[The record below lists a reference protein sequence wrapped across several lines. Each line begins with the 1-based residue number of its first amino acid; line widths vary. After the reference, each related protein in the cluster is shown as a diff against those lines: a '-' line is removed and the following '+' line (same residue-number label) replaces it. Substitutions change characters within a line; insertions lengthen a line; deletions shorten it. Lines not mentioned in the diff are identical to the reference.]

1 MWRVR
6 TRASRNHVTAI
17 GEKIRDGFRF
27 KPESHRESGETM
39 ADKRQIVRQL
49 DMLRELASRRFG
61 ATIHDLEKHFE
72 VSRRTI
78 ERDLRDLDDAG
89 FPLTTEKRGRQ
100 NTWKLLGDSSVS
112 PLNFPVGELIALTY
126 ITGILEESPFKTEYQ
141 KSLNRIRTTLP
152 EKMRAFLEQAAYHPH
167 IRGQKA
173 QVTPQVFQI
182 AQEAIT
188 ERIVCNVTYRAM
200 STGESKT
207 YPVLPFRFLYHYD
220 GVYLLCCNPKY
231 GNLLT
236 LAAERIQ
243 DIRITSRSFD
253 ASEDSGI
260 EEQLNQAFGVVL
272 EAPID
277 VSVRFS
283 ASQAPYIRQ
292 RIWHP
297 SQEIEE
303 LEDEGIILHFRA
315 GGLYEIKAWILSHG
329 ASAEV
334 LKPASLRAEISEEL
348 EKNLGFYKKT

>member
-1 MWRVR
+1 
-6 TRASRNHVTAI
+6 
-17 GEKIRDGFRF
+17 
-27 KPESHRESGETM
+27 M
-39 ADKRQIVRQL
+39 ANTRQIVRQL
-49 DMLRELASRRFG
+49 DILRELASRKYG
-61 ATIHDLEKHFE
+61 ATYRHLVEKFE
-72 VSRRTI
+72 VTRRTI
-78 ERDLRDLDDAG
+78 ERDLSDLSEAG
-89 FPLTTEKRGRQ
+89 FAIYEEQKGREK
-100 NTWKLLGDSSVS
+100 TWRLLNKSYTP

-126 ITGILEESPFKTEYQ
+126 ITGILEESPFKTEYRNM
-141 KSLNRIRTTLP
+141 LDRIRTTLP
-152 EKMRAFLEQAAYHPH
+152 EKMRVFLEQAAYHPH

-188 ERIVCNVTYRAM
+188 ERKVCNVTYRAIG
-200 STGESKT
+200 TGESKT

-220 GVYLLCCNPKY
+220 GVYLLCRNPKY

-243 DIRITSRSFD
+243 GIQVTPQSFD
-253 ASEDSGI
+253 ASEDSDI

-283 ASQAPYIRQ
+283 ASQARYIRQ

-303 LEDEGIILHFRA
+303 LSDGRIVLYFRA
-315 GGLYEIKAWILSHG
+315 GGIYEIKSWILSHG

-334 LKPASLRAEISEEL
+334 LAPANLRAEISEEL
-348 EKNLGFYKKT
+348 EKNLSHYKKT

>member
-1 MWRVR
+1 
-6 TRASRNHVTAI
+6 
-17 GEKIRDGFRF
+17 
-27 KPESHRESGETM
+27 M

-49 DMLRELASRRFG
+49 DMLRELASRRYG
-61 ATIHDLEKHFE
+61 ATIQELERHFE

-78 ERDLRDLDDAG
+78 ERDLGDLGEAG
-89 FPLTTEKRGRQ
+89 FPLITEKRGRQ
-100 NTWKLLGDSSVS
+100 NTWKLLQDKEIP
-112 PLNFPVGELIALTY
+112 PLNFPAGELIAMTY
-126 ITGILEESPFKTEYQ
+126 IGGIIEESPFKTEYRNM
-141 KSLNRIRTTLP
+141 LNRIRTTLP
-152 EKMRAFLEQAAYHPH
+152 EKMRVFLEQAAYHPH

-173 QVTPQVFQI
+173 QVTPQVFQR

-188 ERIVCNVTYRAM
+188 ERRICNVTYRAIR
-200 STGESKT
+200 SGESKT

-220 GVYLLCCNPKY
+220 GVYLLCRNPKY

-243 DIRITSRSFD
+243 EIQVTSQSFD
-253 ASEDSGI
+253 SSEDSDI

-297 SQEIEE
+297 TQEIEE

-334 LKPASLRAEISEEL
+334 LKPASLRAEIAEEL
-348 EKNLGFYKKT
+348 EKNLRSYKKT